1 MQKHDGALRTLDF
14 AYPCIICRDMPTE
27 VIMDFDFGEIIAG
40 LIINFIGY
48 LVFDFLADDLF
59 GWWPLVLFRWVF
71 LIATVVYAIALIIKI
86 IDSLR

>member
-1 MQKHDGALRTLDF
+1 MQKHDGALSALDF

-27 VIMDFDFGEIIAG
+27 VVMDFDFGEIIVG
-40 LIINFIGY
+40 LIISFIVY
-48 LVFDFLADDLF
+48 SLFDFLAEDLF
-59 GWWPLVLFRWVF
+59 GWWPLVLFRWCF